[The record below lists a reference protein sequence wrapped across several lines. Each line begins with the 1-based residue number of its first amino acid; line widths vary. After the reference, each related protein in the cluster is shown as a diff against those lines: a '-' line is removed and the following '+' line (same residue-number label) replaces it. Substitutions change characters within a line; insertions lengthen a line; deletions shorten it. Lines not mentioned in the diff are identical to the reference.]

1 MKTLNLKKLSLSKIA
16 VLATGLTAAVLV
28 ATMSPQAAQ
37 ATPDEQTAC
46 TGCHTAGGAVTASP
60 SSATPAASAAYT
72 VAIVFTSTASGNS
85 GYWISD
91 ASGTTSVTGG
101 PAAGNTFSAA
111 MTAPAAAGTYT
122 YTVWATTAKPGQTS
136 STTYSITVGGT
147 ATTPPVTTTT
157 PPVTDT
163 TTPPVTTTTPPVTDT
178 TAPAVTDTTTPAAT
192 DTTTATTPLVVAG
205 VSVSAVIPVGAPN
218 TGAGGSSN
226 TTDAPMVGLG
236 EQPCCSPAPERPRSF
251 VAVARFDGP
260 ARAE

>member
-1 MKTLNLKKLSLSKIA
+1 MKTLHLKKLSVSKIV

-37 ATPDEQTAC
+37 ATPDEQSAC

-60 SSATPAASAAYT
+60 SSATPPASAAYT
-72 VAIVFTSTASGNS
+72 VAITFTSTATGNS

-91 ASGTTSVTGG
+91 ASGTTNVTGG

-147 ATTPPVTTTT
+147 ATTPPTTDTTT

-163 TTPPVTTTTPPVTDT
+163 TTPPVT
-178 TAPAVTDTTTPAAT
+178 
-192 DTTTATTPLVVAG
+192 DTTTATTPVLVAG
-205 VSVSAVIPVGAPN
+205 VSASGSAVIPVGAPN
-218 TGAGGSSN
+218 TGAGGASS

-236 EQPCCSPAPERPRSF
+236 GLALLLAGAGATTVVRRRRQ
-251 VAVARFDGP
+251 V
-260 ARAE
+260 